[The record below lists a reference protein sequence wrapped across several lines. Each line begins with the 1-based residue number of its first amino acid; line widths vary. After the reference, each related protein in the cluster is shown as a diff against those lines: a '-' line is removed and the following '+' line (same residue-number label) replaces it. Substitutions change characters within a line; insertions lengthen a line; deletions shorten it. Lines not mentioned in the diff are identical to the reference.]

1 MSNMDLWCFLHFF
14 LKESEQ
20 VAEMICCRLR
30 GHIPL
35 SWRCL
40 RLLVILKI
48 GDPSKLLFCWLQ
60 PALLSAFVFWT
71 VPTQKTTGLS
81 TLLGEVPGIPREL
94 SQLWKQRE
102 WQGRRMPRTLVARDY
117 GLWCLFCRIPGFSHA
132 ELEVLFLSIHLTA
145 DDRPCCGQKPSALAF
160 LILFLSRWSSDL

>member
-1 MSNMDLWCFLHFF
+1 M
-14 LKESEQ
+14 
-20 VAEMICCRLR
+20 VCCRLR
-30 GHIPL
+30 GQIPL

-48 GDPSKLLFCWLQ
+48 VDPFKLLFCWLQ
-60 PALLSAFVFWT
+60 RALLSAFVSRT

-81 TLLGEVPGIPREL
+81 RLVGEVPGIPREL
-94 SQLWKQRE
+94 TQLWKQRE
-102 WQGRRMPRTLVARDY
+102 RQGRRMPRTLVSCGY

-145 DDRPCCGQKPSALAF
+145 GDAPMWSKAF
-160 LILFLSRWSSDL
+160 STGLFDTLPE